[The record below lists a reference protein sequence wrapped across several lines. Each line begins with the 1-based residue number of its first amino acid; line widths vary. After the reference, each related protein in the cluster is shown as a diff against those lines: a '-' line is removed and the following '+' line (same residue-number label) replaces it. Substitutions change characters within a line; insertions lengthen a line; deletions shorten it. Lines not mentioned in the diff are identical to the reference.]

1 MALRV
6 GNEAKWKIYLASGLG
21 VLALLLLVR
30 TLFSLFGG
38 SSPAPAPAPVQSAAS
53 VPPAAMAPAPA
64 AAPDRAS
71 SPGGTPAGE
80 AGPYGPEAIK
90 LPGAAGLDPTLHPEV
105 MAQAE
110 ATTYTGKGRN
120 IFSQNSA
127 APDPIEK
134 PVAPVR
140 PQPTGPPPPPP
151 PPPIELKFYG
161 YSSVKGGARQ
171 IFLLHNDDIFIARE
185 GDVVDRRYRVVAIH
199 PFAVDVEDIPY
210 HDTQSLPLTQN

>member
-6 GNEAKWKIYLASGLG
+6 GNEAKWKIYTAGGLG
-21 VLALLLLVR
+21 VLALALLVR

-38 SSPAPAPAPVQSAAS
+38 SSPTPAPVQSVAS
-53 VPPAAMAPAPA
+53 APPAAIAPARA
-64 AAPDRAS
+64 ATPDRTE
-71 SPGGTPAGE
+71 TPSGA
-80 AGPYGPEAIK
+80 ATTPYGPEAVK

-134 PVAPVR
+134 PLAPVR
-140 PQPTGPPPPPP
+140 PGPTGPPQPPP

-161 YSSVKGGARQ
+161 YSSVRGGARQ

-199 PFAVDVEDIPY
+199 PLAVDVEDIPY
-210 HDTQSLPLTQN
+210 HNTQSLPLTQN

>member
-6 GNEAKWKIYLASGLG
+6 GNEAKWKIYAASGLG
-21 VLALLLLVR
+21 GVALLLLVY
-30 TLFSLFGG
+30 TLFNVFGG
-38 SSPAPAPAPVQSAAS
+38 SSPAPAPVQSAAA
-53 VPPAAMAPAPA
+53 VPPAAIAPAPA
-64 AAPDRAS
+64 AAPNRTAAQADTA
-71 SPGGTPAGE
+71 T
-80 AGPYGPEAIK
+80 PYGPAAIK

-127 APDPIEK
+127 APESIEK
-134 PVAPVR
+134 PVASVR
-140 PQPTGPPPPPP
+140 PQPTGPPAPPP

-161 YSSVKGGARQ
+161 YSSTKGGPRQ

-210 HDTQSLPLTQN
+210 HNTQSLPLTQN